1 MTKNDDYQQRAADF
15 LRQWQDQMTRQ
26 MNNPDAI
33 AAMLAAMQ
41 QFGAPPHD
49 ANARRPA
56 HAPDARHDAI
66 GDLTERLHALEQ
78 QLHSEIVGKTAQLQ
92 VTDKGLVVTF
102 AADALFDQGKS
113 KLKTEAYAALDAV
126 YRVLSGIASGSRIE
140 IGGHTDNEAVQASGW
155 KSGWELSAA
164 RALSVVHYFQD
175 EKGIAGWR
183 LSVAV
188 FGEYRPVAD
197 NSTKEGRQANRRIE
211 IVITPR
217 MPQVQEIALPQTK
230 TSEATR

>member
-1 MTKNDDYQQRAADF
+1 MNDTNPFYSKYLKKFAAVMRRAIKMMPAVLFVFALSGCASAVKNTC
-15 LRQWQDQMTRQ
+15 LSEE
-26 MNNPDAI
+26 
-33 AAMLAAMQ
+33 
-41 QFGAPPHD
+41 
-49 ANARRPA
+49 A
-56 HAPDARHDAI
+56 HVQPPDARVDELAQAR
-66 GDLTERLHALEQ
+66 DALEQ

-102 AADALFDQGKS
+102 PADALFDQGKS

-230 TSEATR
+230 TSEATQ